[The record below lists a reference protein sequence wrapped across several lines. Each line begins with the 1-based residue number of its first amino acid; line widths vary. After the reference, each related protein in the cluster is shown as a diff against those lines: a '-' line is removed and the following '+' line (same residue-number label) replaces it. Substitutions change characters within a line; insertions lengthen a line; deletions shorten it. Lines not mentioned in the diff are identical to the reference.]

1 MTKIKNILIIIL
13 GLIVGALAVYSI
25 VLRHHIKTL
34 FGQTPT
40 TVQITDTITDW
51 QHDTTFLH
59 SYTTDTLALTDTAI
73 IYDTITNTQFVEVQV
88 PIYTYEFDTSI
99 TYCSNFSCE
108 DDSLIVGIKQTVRG
122 YKVEL
127 ESLILDIK
135 GDLTP
140 VQLQPQKKFRVVPAV
155 GLGYGT
161 GGWGAFCGVGL
172 SYW

>member
-1 MTKIKNILIIIL
+1 MKSQRIVIIIM
-13 GLIVGALAVYSI
+13 GLILGNLAVYSI
-25 VLRHHIKTL
+25 DLNHRIKNIL
-34 FGQTPT
+34 NQDPT

-51 QHDTTFLH
+51 QHDTTFF
-59 SYTTDTLALTDTAI
+59 YNYITDTLALTDTAI

-88 PIYTYEFDTSI
+88 PIYKTHFDTSI

-108 DDSLIVGIKQTVRG
+108 DSLIVGISQTVRG

-127 ESLILDIK
+127 ESMILDIK

-140 VQLQPQKKFRVVPAV
+140 VQLEPQKKLRVVPAI
-155 GLGYGT
+155 GIGYGT
-161 GGWGAFCGVGL
+161 AGVGIFGGIGI